1 MNHLENPPLDQ
12 AIRADYLNQAERAY
26 VNQPRA
32 TEPVPEPKEYRPS
45 NQEVLR
51 EYEIRIQFFNRG
63 CIVHVGCKSIAF
75 ETVESAMK
83 EVNDYVNNTWESQQR
98 WRKILS

>member
-1 MNHLENPPLDQ
+1 MNGELAAMPQAMNPTVELK
-12 AIRADYLNQAERAY
+12 E
-26 VNQPRA
+26 
-32 TEPVPEPKEYRPS
+32 EYRPS
-45 NQEVLR
+45 NQEALK
-51 EYEIRIQFFNRG
+51 EYEIRLHFLSRG

-83 EVNDYVNNTWESQQR
+83 EVNEYVNNPFECQQK